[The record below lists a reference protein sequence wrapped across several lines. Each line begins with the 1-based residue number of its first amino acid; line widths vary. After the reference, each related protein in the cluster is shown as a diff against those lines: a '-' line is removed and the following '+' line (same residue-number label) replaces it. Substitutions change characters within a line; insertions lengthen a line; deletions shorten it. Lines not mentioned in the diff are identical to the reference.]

1 MLQDVNLPVYSLLI
15 HNLCNHTFTNMNK
28 GFKSF
33 KGLRLEM
40 SALKLTLQLSIYI
53 MTSVD
58 KTKLFCY
65 AFMYIGQETYNVLYS
80 VIMLEIWGCG
90 LYTSFCGNETN

>member
-1 MLQDVNLPVYSLLI
+1 
-15 HNLCNHTFTNMNK
+15 
-28 GFKSF
+28 
-33 KGLRLEM
+33 M

-53 MTSVD
+53 MISVD